1 MATEIKVP
9 VLPESVADGI
19 VAALHVSVGDSVSVD
34 DNLVDIETEKVVL
47 EVPTSVEGTIS
58 EIHVEVG
65 DTVEAQQVIILIN
78 EGAVASAPAASPAQA
93 AESALETANGA
104 TVEINVPVLPESVA
118 DGIVAA
124 LHVSVGDS
132 VSVDDNLVDIETEK
146 VVLEVPTSVE
156 GTISEIRVEVGDTVE
171 AQQVIILINEGAVAS
186 TPAASPAQAPDPAPA
201 TANGATVEVNVP
213 VLPESVAE
221 GTLISWHKTVGDQI
235 AVDENLVDIETE
247 KVVLE
252 VPSPVNGVLTE
263 IKVEVGENVEAQ
275 QLIAIITEG
284 SAAPDAAPT
293 ADTASQAT
301 SGNVVAGA
309 ADKSGPAV
317 RKMIAETG
325 VDTSNIVGTGKDG
338 RLTKVD
344 IANAAANPAPA
355 ASKSAASSTPT
366 APPTGER
373 TERREPM
380 SRIRSTIARR
390 LKDAQNTQ
398 AMLTT
403 FNDVDLTAVM
413 SLRKQYKES
422 FEKKHDARL
431 GFMSFFA
438 KASVEALKRFPAVNA
453 SIDGNDIV
461 YHDYHD
467 IGIAASSPRGLV
479 VPVLR
484 SVDQMSFAQ
493 VEQTIADYGQR
504 AKEGKL
510 GLAEME
516 GGTFTI
522 TNGGVFGSMLSTPIV
537 NPPQS
542 AILGMHRIE
551 QRPVAVDGEVVIRP
565 MMYLALT
572 YDHRIIDGAEAVR
585 FLVTIKDC
593 LEDPARLLLEV

>member
-9 VLPESVADGI
+9 VLPESVADGT
-19 VAALHVSVGDSVSVD
+19 VAAWHVKVGDTVAVD

-47 EVPTSVEGTIS
+47 EVPSSVAGVITEIRVS
-58 EIHVEVG
+58 EG
-65 DTVEAQQVIILIN
+65 DTVDAQQVVAIIA
-78 EGAVASAPAASPAQA
+78 EGGAAAAPAAEASAPAASPT
-93 AESALETANGA
+93 AEASAGGA
-104 TVEINVPVLPESVA
+104 TIEI
-118 DGIVAA
+118 
-124 LHVSVGDS
+124 
-132 VSVDDNLVDIETEK
+132 K
-146 VVLEVPTSVE
+146 
-156 GTISEIRVEVGDTVE
+156 
-171 AQQVIILINEGAVAS
+171 
-186 TPAASPAQAPDPAPA
+186 
-201 TANGATVEVNVP
+201 VP

-221 GTLISWHKTVGDQI
+221 GTLVAWHKAIGDAV
-235 AVDENLVDIETE
+235 AVDDNLVDIETE

-252 VPSPVNGVLTE
+252 VPSPVNGTLTE
-263 IKVEVGENVEAQ
+263 ISVQEGDTVEAQ
-275 QLIAIITEG
+275 QLIAVITEG
-284 SAAPDAAPT
+284 AAAAPAASTTTSAAPT
-293 ADTASQAT
+293 AAT
-301 SGNVVAGA
+301 GTVVAGA

-325 VDTSNIVGTGKDG
+325 IDASGVAGTGKDG
-338 RLTKVD
+338 RLTKADV
-344 IANAAANPAPA
+344 AAAASAPAPA
-355 ASKSAASSTPT
+355 KAAST
-366 APPTGER
+366 AAPVPATEPSAIGSRE
-373 TERREPM
+373 ERREPM

-403 FNDVDLTAVM
+403 FNDVDLSAVM
-413 SLRKQYKES
+413 NLRKQYKES
-422 FEKKHDARL
+422 FEKKHEARL

-453 SIDGNDIV
+453 SIDEGDIV
-461 YHDYHD
+461 YHNYQD

-484 SVDQMSFAQ
+484 NVGDMSFAQ
-493 VEQTIADYGQR
+493 VEKTIAEYG
-504 AKEGKL
+504 AKAKAGKL
-510 GLAEME
+510 SLAEME

-551 QRPVAVDGEVVIRP
+551 QRPVAVNGEVVIRP

-585 FLVTIKDC
+585 FLVTIKEC
-593 LEDPARLLLEV
+593 LEDPTRLLLEV